1 MENLEI
7 HYYLENNIH
16 SMDAF
21 IKNKAE
27 AELLKIFKEIAD
39 ILELDLTLEIEAIKE
54 GGIREFFKVLNNK
67 KNRKQ
72 AKRVL
77 VAVGIIFSGVITNVI
92 SDTINKNSELEKS
105 QLEESQLNIHKL
117 KKELNDDDK
126 DEKSETST
134 IIINNITIKLLTNN
148 KIRLYRSN
156 FYSQLLSEPKIEKIS
171 ITELDENKTP
181 ISKEKIVKR
190 SDFKNFVIEKVKIE
204 SEKIENANVEIVS
217 PVLNNGKMKWRGYY
231 NSHPIN
237 FNLLDSEFKNMVLNR
252 EVSFASGTSI
262 KCNIELEKEMDDDG
276 NIKITEIN
284 VYNVTEIFEGE
295 STKITKRGKQ
305 VAESKKQIKLDFEEQ
320 NE

>member
-7 HYYLENNIH
+7 HYYLENNVH

-21 IKNKAE
+21 AKNKAE

-54 GGIREFFKVLNNK
+54 GGIREFFKVLNTR

-77 VAVGIIFSGVITNVI
+77 VAVGLIFSGVVTNVI
-92 SDTINKNSELEKS
+92 SDKINKNSKLEES
-105 QLEESQLNIHKL
+105 QLEESQLNIQKL
-117 KKELNDDDK
+117 KKELKDDNR
-126 DEKSETST
+126 DEKKEIST
-134 IIINNITIKLLTNN
+134 VVINNVTINLLNNN
-148 KIRLYRSN
+148 KIKVFKSN

-171 ITELDENKTP
+171 ITEVDENKNP
-181 ISKEKIVKR
+181 ISDEKIVKR
-190 SDFKNFVIEKVKIE
+190 SEFKNFVIDKSKIE
-204 SEKIENANVEIVS
+204 SEYNENVNVEIVS
-217 PVLNNGKMKWRGYY
+217 PVLNSGKMKWRGYY
-231 NSHPIN
+231 NSKPIS

-262 KCNIELEKEMDDDG
+262 KCTIELEKEMDGDG
-276 NIKITEIN
+276 NIKVTEIN

-305 VAESKKQIKLDFEEQ
+305 IVESKKQIKLNFEEQ

>member
-39 ILELDLTLEIEAIKE
+39 VLELDLTLEIEAIKE

-92 SDTINKNSELEKS
+92 SDNINKNPELEKS
-105 QLEESQLNIHKL
+105 QLEESQLNIEKL
-117 KKELNDDDK
+117 KKELNADNK

-134 IIINNITIKLLTNN
+134 VIINNITIKLLANN

-181 ISKEKIVKR
+181 ISEEKIVKR
-190 SDFKNFVIEKVKIE
+190 SDFKNFVIEKIKIN
-204 SEKIENANVEIVS
+204 SENIENANVEIVS

-231 NSHPIN
+231 NSQPIN

-276 NIKITEIN
+276 NIKITEVN
-284 VYNVTEIFEGE
+284 VYNVTEIFEGV

-305 VAESKKQIKLDFEEQ
+305 VAESKKQTKLDFEEP
-320 NE
+320 N